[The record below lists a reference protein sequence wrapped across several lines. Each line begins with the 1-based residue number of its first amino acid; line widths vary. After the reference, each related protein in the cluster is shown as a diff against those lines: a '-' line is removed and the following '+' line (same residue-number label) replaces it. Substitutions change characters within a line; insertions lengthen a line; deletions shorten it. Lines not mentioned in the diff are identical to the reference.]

1 MSKSDQTDKRLYK
14 QEGYDLVG
22 AAFEVYNE
30 LGQGFIEGVYQDA
43 LEVELELNELAFTAQ
58 PDLQVN
64 YKGRDLKTRYRPDL
78 FVEEGIVVE
87 LKAVSGLCD
96 DHVAQLMNYLKATG
110 KPVGYLINFGN
121 ADKLEWKRI
130 ANTEGNR

>member
-1 MSKSDQTDKRLYK
+1 M
-14 QEGYDLVG
+14 G